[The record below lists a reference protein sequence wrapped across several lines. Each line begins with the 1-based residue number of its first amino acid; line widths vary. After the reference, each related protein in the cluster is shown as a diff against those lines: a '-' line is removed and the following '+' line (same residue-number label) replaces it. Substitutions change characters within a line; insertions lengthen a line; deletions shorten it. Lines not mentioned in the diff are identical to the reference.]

1 MKFNLFLLF
10 LIINS
15 IVVLA
20 VPSLLTQQNCSV
32 TCEACGKLCCS
43 SNSVCLNLIG
53 PGAYCE
59 FHDNHPCITETGGK
73 CGICSR

>member
-15 IVVLA
+15 IAVLA
-20 VPSLLTQQNCSV
+20 LPQRDCSV

-43 SNSVCLNLIG
+43 SDPVCLDLIG
-53 PGAYCE
+53 PGAYCDFNE
-59 FHDNHPCITETGGK
+59 NHPCITVTGGK